1 MGGKRIG
8 RELPE
13 EKGSKAKMIRKLYN
27 LNYIIHA
34 YHINTFSS
42 KINYYIIL
50 YIRRKKNPEE
60 I

>member
-13 EKGSKAKMIRKLYN
+13 EKGSKAKMIRKQNN

-34 YHINTFSS
+34 
-42 KINYYIIL
+42 IIL
-50 YIRRKKNPEE
+50 ILSVVK
-60 I
+60 